1 MKTLLVS
8 PEKKKVLL
16 LGPLLFL
23 PFITLIFYSLGGGA
37 GASQAAALDSSAL
50 GLNYQLPRIH
60 VEDPVDK
67 LAFYQKAK
75 LDSMAALKKR
85 PPLDTAHLASR
96 HQHERM
102 LSSLAQLEHLSRSK
116 AESRP
121 FTPLRPPS
129 EPALTLELPPRPVKE
144 SAFIPDPEIA
154 QLEQLL
160 DKVLAIQKNELGSD
174 SLTSPEQPSPKQ
186 HALGDDLVDTTNQAS
201 GFFGLI
207 EPPAPPSKKRIS
219 AIIDQSQR
227 IRPGAK
233 LRIRLLESLQ
243 SKHWQLAKDE
253 QLWATV
259 LVKEERLMLEI
270 KGPSPQEH
278 LIAYDLEGQ
287 LGLALPTTSAKA
299 SLLSPASRVSQQL
312 MLSSLPPGLS
322 SQLAQTGLYTA
333 RGLLQSRSKAVK
345 VKAGTLFQL
354 HLGAH

>member
-8 PEKKKVLL
+8 PEKKKILL

-23 PFITLIFYSLGGGA
+23 PFITLIFYSLGGGV
-37 GASQAAALDSSAL
+37 GASQTAALDSSAL

-60 VEDPVDK
+60 LEDPVDK

-75 LDSMAALKKR
+75 LDSVAALKKR
-85 PPLDTAHLASR
+85 PPVDTTHLASR
-96 HQHERM
+96 RQHERL
-102 LSSLAQLEHLSRSK
+102 LSSLDELEHLSRSK
-116 AESRP
+116 GQSRS
-121 FTPLRPPS
+121 FTPLRPLA
-129 EPALTLELPPRPVKE
+129 EPAPSFELPPRPVKE
-144 SAFIPDPEIA
+144 SAFSPDPEIA

-174 SLTSPEQPSPKQ
+174 SLNLPEQPSSRQ
-186 HALGDDLVDTTNQAS
+186 QALGDDLVDTTHQAS

-219 AIIDQSQR
+219 ALIEKSQR

-243 SKHWQLAKDE
+243 SAHWHLAKDE
-253 QLWATV
+253 QLYATV
-259 LVKEERLMLEI
+259 QIKDDRLLLEI
-270 KGPSPQEH
+270 KAPSPQEH

-287 LGLALPTTSAKA
+287 LGLGLPATAA

-312 MLSSLPPGLS
+312 MMASLPPGLS

-354 HLGAH
+354 HLGTH